1 MTATPASLFVR
12 SGVFSCSW
20 LQLASTF
27 CDEWIRQYN
36 YLRKLNISFRNFY
49 LLLLLSQA
57 NEAKRQDLF
66 QHIQNDESTNYDAQ
80 TLDSATA
87 DQAEEQEKGNFPDMD
102 SEADKDED
110 DDYEMQSAFLEDK
123 DEFPVSSLCL
133 LSSSGILLYHSQ

>member
-1 MTATPASLFVR
+1 M
-12 SGVFSCSW
+12 
-20 LQLASTF
+20 
-27 CDEWIRQYN
+27 
-36 YLRKLNISFRNFY
+36 
-49 LLLLLSQA
+49 SQA

-66 QHIQNDESTNYDAQ
+66 QHIHNDESTNYDAQ

-133 LSSSGILLYHSQ
+133 LSSSGILLYLS

>member
-1 MTATPASLFVR
+1 MH
-12 SGVFSCSW
+12 
-20 LQLASTF
+20 
-27 CDEWIRQYN
+27 
-36 YLRKLNISFRNFY
+36 KLNVSFRNFY
-49 LLLLLSQA
+49 PLLLLLSQA

-66 QHIQNDESTNYDAQ
+66 QHIQNDVSTNYDAQ

-110 DDYEMQSAFLEDK
+110 NDYEMQSAFLEDK

-133 LSSSGILLYHSQ
+133 LSSSGILLYHS